1 MQSNKGP
8 GEIRM
13 RVTSTKLVAVALS
26 VALMSGCATMKQDI
40 EQAKQTAQQAANDA
54 AAAKRAA
61 DGAAAAANEAK
72 TLATNAQSTAEA
84 AKRAA
89 DQANACCAA
98 NTEKIDRAFRTGQRK

>member
-1 MQSNKGP
+1 
-8 GEIRM
+8 M

-26 VALMSGCATMKQDI
+26 VALRGGCTAMKRDI

-61 DGAAAAANEAK
+61 DAAAATANEAK
-72 TLATNAQSTAEA
+72 TMASSAQAAADA

-89 DQANACCAA
+89 DHANACCAA
-98 NTEKIDRAFRTGQRK
+98 NTEKIDRTFKATTKK

>member
-1 MQSNKGP
+1 
-8 GEIRM
+8 M

-26 VALMSGCATMKQDI
+26 IGLMTGCAGLR
-40 EQAKQTAQQAANDA
+40 EQIDQANKTAQQAATDA

-61 DGAAAAANEAK
+61 DGVAATANEAK
-72 TLATNAQSTAEA
+72 TRATNAQATADA

-98 NTEKIDRAFRTGQRK
+98 NTEKIDRMFRERQKK